1 MWISHIY
8 VFIEIVLYYT
18 ITLLYTLCI
27 CIYMFYEILFQ
38 AVNPWLLKSP
48 PMNIMSC
55 ILSPQALAIM
65 MLTDSPSKD
74 PSFLSWKKNM
84 CGLPVK
90 VVRKNG

>member
-18 ITLLYTLCI
+18 ITLLYTL

-74 PSFLSWKKNM
+74 PFFLSRKKNM